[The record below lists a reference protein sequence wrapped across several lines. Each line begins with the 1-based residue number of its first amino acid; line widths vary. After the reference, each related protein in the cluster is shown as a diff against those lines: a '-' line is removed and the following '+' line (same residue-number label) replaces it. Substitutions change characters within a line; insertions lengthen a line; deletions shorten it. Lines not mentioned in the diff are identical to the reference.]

1 MGAPGEGCLRI
12 KERGMGLADSV
23 DDVESS
29 QQFVS
34 RQYVMSKKARRFQ
47 LYGLLAIID
56 TIAVVL
62 AYFLAGLLRDHEL
75 FGANGLHLSALIV
88 PIFLLGALNSRAYGY
103 QVLTN
108 WKLGLSKA
116 LLAFAFAVAAVLFV
130 AFYARA
136 SLEFSR
142 LVYGVGSLGGAVL
155 LILGRYAFKQV
166 VTRTSDQHLRD
177 ELIIMDNCEPIDVGD
192 ARVIDAAA
200 YGLRPNLRD
209 PRMLD
214 RLGNAVR
221 GADYVLVCCSLED
234 RAAWSLLLKG
244 TDVQGYVLAPEFD
257 EVGANR
263 LGRYH
268 GQCVMQVASGPLDL
282 RSRVL
287 KRAMDLSLTIPAI
300 VFLSPLLLLV
310 TILIK
315 LETSGPVLFRQQR
328 MGRGNRL
335 FEVFKF
341 RSMLHAN
348 RDADGAQSTM
358 RGDRR
363 ITRIGRLIRA
373 TSIDELPQLFNVLH
387 GDMSLVGPRPHAL
400 GSLAGFERFWEV
412 DQRYWHR
419 HSLKPGITGLAQVR
433 GLRGATHEREDLV
446 RRLQADL
453 EYLDQW
459 TLWRDI
465 AILGATVRVLVH
477 PNAF

>member
-1 MGAPGEGCLRI
+1 MDLVERESGEESY
-12 KERGMGLADSV
+12 ERMHSV
-23 DDVESS
+23 G
-29 QQFVS
+29 
-34 RQYVMSKKARRFQ
+34 YAISKQARRFQ
-47 LYGLLAIID
+47 LYSLLALID
-56 TIAVVL
+56 TLSICL
-62 AYFLAGLLRDHEL
+62 AFVLAGLLRHSEV
-75 FGANGLHLSALIV
+75 FGANGLHLASLIT
-88 PIFLLGALNSRAYGY
+88 PLFLLVALNSNAYGY
-103 QVLTN
+103 QVLVN
-108 WKLGLSKA
+108 WKQGLSKA
-116 LLAFAFAVAAVLFV
+116 LMALIFAVAAVLFV
-130 AFYARA
+130 AFYARS

-142 LVYGVGSLGGAVL
+142 VVYGVGSLTSAAFLVA
-155 LILGRYAFKQV
+155 GRYLFKRV
-166 VTRTSDQHLRD
+166 VTRTSDEHLRA
-177 ELIIMDNCEPIDVGD
+177 ELVIVDNCDPITAGG

-209 PRMLD
+209 PKMLD
-214 RLGNAVR
+214 RLGNVVR
-221 GADYVLVCCSLED
+221 GADYVLVCCPVED

-244 TDVQGYVLAPEFD
+244 TDVQGHVLAPEFD

-282 RSRVL
+282 RSRAL
-287 KRAMDLSLTIPAI
+287 KRAMDLSLTVPAI
-300 VFLSPLLLLV
+300 VFLSPLLALV
-310 TILIK
+310 ALAVKIESK
-315 LETSGPVLFRQQR
+315 GPILFRQER

-335 FEVFKF
+335 FSVLKF
-341 RSMLHAN
+341 RSMHV
-348 RDADGAQSTM
+348 ADSDTDGSQSVS
-358 RGDRR
+358 RGDIRV
-363 ITRIGRLIRA
+363 TRVGRFIRA

-400 GSLAGFERFWEV
+400 GSLAGVERFWEV

-453 EYLDQW
+453 EYLNEW

-465 AILGATVRVLVH
+465 AIVAATVRVLVH

>member
-1 MGAPGEGCLRI
+1 MDLVERENGDESYERI
-12 KERGMGLADSV
+12 HSGGYAI
-23 DDVESS
+23 
-29 QQFVS
+29 
-34 RQYVMSKKARRFQ
+34 SKQARRFQ
-47 LYGLLAIID
+47 LYSLLALID
-56 TIAVVL
+56 TLGICL
-62 AYFLAGLLRDHEL
+62 AFVLAGLLRHSEV
-75 FGANGLHLSALIV
+75 FGANGLHLASLIT
-88 PIFLLGALNSRAYGY
+88 PLFLLVALNSHAYGY
-103 QVLTN
+103 QVLVN
-108 WKLGLSKA
+108 WKQGLSKA
-116 LLAFAFAVAAVLFV
+116 LMALAFAVAAVLFV
-130 AFYARA
+130 AFYARS

-142 LVYGVGSLGGAVL
+142 VVYGVGSLTSAAFLVA
-155 LILGRYAFKQV
+155 GRYLFKRV
-166 VTRTSDQHLRD
+166 VTRTSDEHLRA
-177 ELIIMDNCEPIDVGD
+177 ELVIVDNCDPIAMGG
-192 ARVIDAAA
+192 ARVINAAA

-209 PRMLD
+209 PKMLD
-214 RLGNAVR
+214 RLGNVVR
-221 GADYVLVCCSLED
+221 GADYVLVCCPAED

-244 TDVQGYVLAPEFD
+244 TDVQGHVLAPEFD

-282 RSRVL
+282 RSRAL

-300 VFLSPLLLLV
+300 IFLSPLLAIVALS
-310 TILIK
+310 IK
-315 LETSGPVLFRQQR
+315 FESRGPVLFRQQR

-335 FEVFKF
+335 FSVLKF
-341 RSMLHAN
+341 RSMHV
-348 RDADGAQSTM
+348 ADCDTDGSQSVA
-358 RGDRR
+358 RGDTR
-363 ITRIGRLIRA
+363 ITRVGRFIRA

-400 GSLAGFERFWEV
+400 GSLAGVERFWEV

-453 EYLDQW
+453 EYLNEW

-465 AILGATVRVLVH
+465 AIVAATVRVLVH